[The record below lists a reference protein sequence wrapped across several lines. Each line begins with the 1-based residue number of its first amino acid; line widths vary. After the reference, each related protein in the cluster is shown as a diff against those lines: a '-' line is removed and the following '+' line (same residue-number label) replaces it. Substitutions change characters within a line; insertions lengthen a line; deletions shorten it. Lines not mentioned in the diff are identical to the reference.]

1 MSLRGWYFVTLLL
14 TALLMGTSFAHT
26 LEMPAKLAV
35 DGLTWMTFQ
44 HTLYRYFAYV
54 GAPVELGSIAGVAWL
69 TTLTRNHRRTFYLA
83 LFAALCFVSAF
94 GVWLGFTNS
103 VNAETAQW
111 TANSLPPDWSAWR
124 TQWEY
129 SHAARFTL
137 HFLGFMALLLS
148 LIAGS
153 VWARLSLWI

>member
-1 MSLRGWYFVTLLL
+1 
-14 TALLMGTSFAHT
+14 
-26 LEMPAKLAV
+26 
-35 DGLTWMTFQ
+35 
-44 HTLYRYFAYV
+44 
-54 GAPVELGSIAGVAWL
+54 VA
-69 TTLTRNHRRTFYLA
+69 
-83 LFAALCFVSAF
+83 
-94 GVWLGFTNS
+94 
-103 VNAETAQW
+103 AQW

-153 VWARLSLWI
+153 VVGEVESVDLKRARVAVYG